1 MSLQDK
7 ILKRKLKKKEKQKL
21 KIIEERKA
29 NPTIE
34 STEEESEQQ
43 NEITESDVENHG
55 TKRKIEDSDVEPVKK
70 SKKKKKSKFYNTK
83 NVSHAWG
90 TAQFRLKKSQTY
102 KYVCN

>member
-1 MSLQDK
+1 MGAQVTSSESDLRIFFVIKIYFGILLFKMSLQDK

-70 SKKKKKSKFYNTK
+70 SKK
-83 NVSHAWG
+83 
-90 TAQFRLKKSQTY
+90 
-102 KYVCN
+102 